1 MLSEIGRGQA
11 EREREGACCC
21 SLKLPVKHLLNV
33 LTAVGSPT
41 PTPLAGT
48 LRVKQQ
54 LVANETWLMSG
65 VAFVWALLNWHACVC
80 ARICKP

>member
-1 MLSEIGRGQA
+1 MSALGDWRGQA
-11 EREREGACCC
+11 EREREGACC

-33 LTAVGSPT
+33 LTAVGSPHL
-41 PTPLAGT
+41 LAGT

-80 ARICKP
+80 VCVCTYL